1 MAGDATLVGVLLAAS
16 LLAPLGC
23 VSHMV
28 LPADP
33 TAAQQERANRALH
46 GRSAEL
52 TFANGQTVDRDT
64 ARRVALPGD
73 GTITFSSSP
82 ASASVGYWTR
92 IPIAQVRT
100 INTVDHWRGA
110 AIGFLAG
117 AVPGFVV
124 TSLELALFC
133 AEPYVHCSYG
143 DSLGLGA
150 AVALLTGLVTGA
162 IGAAIGGAAGA
173 GAVVTIAPEPSSHS
187 VPAPPR

>member
-1 MAGDATLVGVLLAAS
+1 M
-16 LLAPLGC
+16 GC

-28 LPADP
+28 LPANP
-33 TAAQQERANRALH
+33 TASQQERANRALH

-64 ARRVALPGD
+64 ARTVALPGD
-73 GTITFSSSP
+73 GTVTFSSSP

-117 AVPGFVV
+117 AVPGFVIG
-124 TSLELALFC
+124 SLEVAAIC
-133 AEPYVHCSYG
+133 AGPYAHCSYG
-143 DSLGLGA
+143 DSLAPGA
-150 AVALLTGLVTGA
+150 GVALLTGLFTGA
-162 IGAAIGGAAGA
+162 IGAAIGGAAGV
-173 GAVVTIAPEPSSHS
+173 GEVVTIAPESSSHS